1 MLEVI
6 GMGRGTAP
14 LEASLAQLA
23 DAANLLGLGDVAGQ
37 VGEAARRLAGLELEV
52 AVVGEFKRGKSTLLN
67 ALIDAEVLPAG
78 VLPLTAVPT
87 VLERGEPVCLV
98 SFTDGHTQEHDL
110 GAVGEFVTEE
120 RNPGNRL
127 GVQRVVVRLRA
138 PLLDEG
144 VRLVDTPGVG
154 SVLEHN
160 TAATDAYLPSLDAA
174 ILVTSADPP
183 ISKGE
188 RAFLERVAERAVR
201 LFVVLNKADYLSAD
215 ELQRT
220 VEFTQRVVREVVP
233 AWPGPVYP
241 LSARPEVGDPGGL
254 ARFAKELRRFL
265 EQERA
270 VAVADAATRSGQRAL
285 GLLQLA
291 LDLERRVA
299 ELPAEEITRR
309 RGAFESAA
317 AALADEHAADEA
329 LLEAAVRRA
338 MAALDETLEP
348 HRAALRSQAARATVE
363 AAERNPD
370 LGPVPL
376 MERLE
381 AERPALL
388 ERLAGP
394 VVDRAEG
401 AALAAYAKAIRP
413 VVDQAGQR
421 LAQLHQEAASAFE
434 VSLPEFTPPE
444 VDTTVGSVG
453 IATPRITHLADE
465 LVAAAWRLRGR
476 RGAREW
482 AVTRARAAAASDA
495 EALLGRLRGT
505 TSMTLGEASRQLA
518 GQLRRHQRELAASL
532 RAAVDRGGAL
542 LEAAEQDRAT
552 RQAALDRTA
561 TLLEQAE
568 ATLSAV
574 DQDGSG
580 S

>member
-1 MLEVI
+1 
-6 GMGRGTAP
+6 MGTEATP
-14 LEASLAQLA
+14 LEASLAQLG
-23 DAANLLGLGDVAGQ
+23 DAANLLGLPDVAGQ
-37 VGEAARRLAGLELEV
+37 VGEASRRLAGLELEV

-98 SFTDGHTQEHDL
+98 SFTDGHTEEHDL

-127 GVQRVVVRLRA
+127 GVQRVVVRLHA

-160 TAATDAYLPSLDAA
+160 TAATDAYPPS
-174 ILVTSADPP
+174 SR
-183 ISKGE
+183 GE
-188 RAFLERVAERAVR
+188 RAFLERVAEQAVR

-233 AWPGPVYP
+233 AWPGPVYS
-241 LSARPEVGDPGGL
+241 LSARPGVGDPTGL

-270 VAVADAATRSGQRAL
+270 AAVADAATRSGHRAL

-309 RGAFESAA
+309 RREFEAA
-317 AALADEHAADEA
+317 AGALADEHAADEA

-348 HRAALRSQAARATVE
+348 HRAPLRNQAARATVE

-376 MERLE
+376 LERLE

-394 VVDRAEG
+394 VLDRAEA
-401 AALAAYAKAIRP
+401 AALAAYASGTGP
-413 VVDQAGQR
+413 VVDRARER
-421 LAQLHQEAASAFE
+421 LAQLHQETASAFE
-434 VSLPEFTPPE
+434 VSLPAFTPPE

-453 IATPRITHLADE
+453 IATPRITHLAEE

-476 RGAREW
+476 RGARDR
-482 AVTRARAAAASDA
+482 AVTKARAAAASDA
-495 EALLGRLRGT
+495 DALVGRLRGA
-505 TSMTLGEASRQLA
+505 TSMTLGEASRRLA
-518 GQLRRHQRELAASL
+518 GQLRRHQRELADSL

-542 LEAAEQDRAT
+542 LEAAERDRT
-552 RQAALDRTA
+552 NRQATLDQVAAL
-561 TLLEQAE
+561 LQQAE
-568 ATLSAV
+568 AALSPV

>member
-1 MLEVI
+1 
-6 GMGRGTAP
+6 MGSEATP
-14 LEASLAQLA
+14 LEASLAKLA
-23 DAANLLGLGDVAGQ
+23 SAAELLGLADVAGQ

-67 ALIDAEVLPAG
+67 ALIGVEVLPAG

-87 VLERGEPVCLV
+87 VLERGEPVCRV
-98 SFTDGHTQEHDL
+98 TFTDGHTEEHDL
-110 GAVGEFVTEE
+110 GAVAEFVTEE
-120 RNPGNRL
+120 HNPGNRL
-127 GVQRVVVRLRA
+127 GVQRVVVRLHA

-160 TAATDAYLPSLDAA
+160 TRATDAYLPSLDAA

-183 ISKGE
+183 ISRGE
-188 RAFLERVAERAVR
+188 RAFLGRVAEQAVR
-201 LFVVLNKADYLSAD
+201 LFVVLNKADYLSGE
-215 ELQRT
+215 ELRRT
-220 VEFTQRVVREVVP
+220 VEFTGRVVGEVVP

-241 LSARPEVGDPGGL
+241 LSARPGVGDPAGL
-254 ARFAKELRRFL
+254 ARFAKDLRR
-265 EQERA
+265 
-270 VAVADAATRSGQRAL
+270 S
-285 GLLQLA
+285 
-291 LDLERRVA
+291 LDLERRAA

-309 RGAFESAA
+309 RGAFERAA
-317 AALADEHAADEA
+317 AALAEEHAADEA

-338 MAALDETLEP
+338 MAALGQTLEP

-363 AAERNPD
+363 AAERHPE

-376 MERLE
+376 LERLE
-381 AERPALL
+381 AERPTLL

-394 VVDRAEG
+394 LLDRAEA
-401 AALAAYAKAIRP
+401 AALAAYANAIGP
-413 VVDQAGQR
+413 VVDRAGAR

-434 VSLPEFTPPE
+434 VCLPAFTPPE

-453 IATPRITHLADE
+453 VATPRVTHLADE

-476 RGAREW
+476 RGARER

-495 EALLGRLRGT
+495 DALVGRLRGA
-505 TSMTLGEASRQLA
+505 TSMTLGEASRRLA
-518 GQLRRHQRELAASL
+518 GQLRRHQRELAGSL

-542 LEAAEQDRAT
+542 LEAAERDRT
-552 RQAALDRTA
+552 NRQATLDQVAAL
-561 TLLEQAE
+561 LQQAE
-568 ATLSAV
+568 AALSPV
-574 DQDGSG
+574 DQDGPG

>member
-1 MLEVI
+1 
-6 GMGRGTAP
+6 MGSEAMP
-14 LEASLAQLA
+14 LEASLARLVE
-23 DAANLLGLGDVAGQ
+23 AAELLGLGDVAGQ

-87 VLERGEPVCLV
+87 VLERGEPVCRV
-98 SFTDGHTQEHDL
+98 TFTDGHTEEHDL
-110 GAVGEFVTEE
+110 GAVAEFVTEE

-127 GVQRVVVRLRA
+127 GVQRVVVRLHA
-138 PLLDEG
+138 PLLDDG

-154 SVLEHN
+154 SVLDHN

-188 RAFLERVAERAVR
+188 RAFLERVAEQAVR
-201 LFVVLNKADYLSAD
+201 LFVVLNKADYLSAE

-220 VEFTQRVVREVVP
+220 VEFTERVVREVVL

-241 LSARPEVGDPGGL
+241 LSARPDVGDPTGL
-254 ARFAKELRRFL
+254 ARFAKDLRRFL

-270 VAVADAATRSGQRAL
+270 AAVADAATRSGQRSL
-285 GLLQLA
+285 GLLRLA
-291 LDLERRVA
+291 LDLERRAA
-299 ELPAEEITRR
+299 ELPAEEIVRR
-309 RGAFESAA
+309 RCEFEAA
-317 AALADEHAADEA
+317 AGALADEHAADEA
-329 LLEAAVRRA
+329 LLEGAVRRA
-338 MAALDETLEP
+338 MGALDETLEP
-348 HRAALRSQAARATVE
+348 QRAPLRSQAARATAE
-363 AAERNPD
+363 AAGKYPD

-376 MERLE
+376 LERLE

-394 VVDRAEG
+394 VLARAEA
-401 AALAAYAKAIRP
+401 AALAAYANAIRP
-413 VVDQAGQR
+413 VVDRAAQR

-434 VSLPEFTPPE
+434 VSLPAFTPPE

-453 IATPRITHLADE
+453 IATPRITYLADE

-476 RGAREW
+476 RGARDR
-482 AVTRARAAAASDA
+482 AVTKARAAAATDA
-495 EALLGRLRGT
+495 DALLGRLRGA

-518 GQLRRHQRELAASL
+518 GQLRRHQRELASSL

-542 LEAAEQDRAT
+542 LEAAEQDRIA
-552 RQAALDRTA
+552 RQATLDRAA
-561 TLLEQAE
+561 TLLGQAE
-568 ATLSAV
+568 TALSTV

>member
-1 MLEVI
+1 
-6 GMGRGTAP
+6 MGTEATP
-14 LEASLAQLA
+14 LEASLAQLG
-23 DAANLLGLGDVAGQ
+23 DAADLLGLPDVAGQ
-37 VGEAARRLAGLELEV
+37 VGEASRRLAGLELEV

-98 SFTDGHTQEHDL
+98 SFTDGHTEEHDL

-127 GVQRVVVRLRA
+127 GVQRVVVRLHA

-183 ISKGE
+183 ISRSE
-188 RAFLERVAERAVR
+188 RAFLERVAEQAVR

-241 LSARPEVGDPGGL
+241 LSARPEVGDPTGL

-270 VAVADAATRSGQRAL
+270 AAVADAATRSGHRAL

-309 RGAFESAA
+309 RREFEAA
-317 AALADEHAADEA
+317 AGALADEHAADEA

-338 MAALDETLEP
+338 MATLDETLEP
-348 HRAALRSQAARATVE
+348 HRAPLRSQAARATVE

-370 LGPVPL
+370 LGP
-376 MERLE
+376 
-381 AERPALL
+381 AALL

-394 VVDRAEG
+394 VLDRAEA

-413 VVDQAGQR
+413 VVDRAGQR
-421 LAQLHQEAASAFE
+421 LAQLHQETASAFE
-434 VSLPEFTPPE
+434 VSLPAFTPPE

-453 IATPRITHLADE
+453 IATPRITHLAEE

-476 RGAREW
+476 RGARER
-482 AVTRARAAAASDA
+482 AVTKARAAAAEDA
-495 EALLGRLRGT
+495 DALLGRLRGT
-505 TSMTLGEASRQLA
+505 TSMTLGEASRRLA

-542 LEAAEQDRAT
+542 LEAAEQNRTA
-552 RQAALDRTA
+552 RQAALDRAA

>member
-1 MLEVI
+1 
-6 GMGRGTAP
+6 MGSEATP
-14 LEASLAQLA
+14 LEASLANLA
-23 DAANLLGLGDVAGQ
+23 NAADPLGLPDVASQ
-37 VGEAARRLAGLELEV
+37 VAEAARRLAGLELEV

-67 ALIDAEVLPAG
+67 ALIQVEVLPAG

-87 VLERGEPVCLV
+87 VLERGDPVCLV
-98 SFTDGHTQEHDL
+98 AFGDGHTEEHDL
-110 GAVGEFVTEE
+110 EAVAEFVTEE

-127 GVQRVVVRLRA
+127 GVQRVVVRLHA

-160 TAATDAYLPSLDAA
+160 TRATDAYLPSLDAA

-188 RAFLERVAERAVR
+188 RAFLERVAEQAVR
-201 LFVVLNKADYLSAD
+201 LFVVLNKADYLAAD

-220 VEFTQRVVREVVP
+220 VEFTGRVVGEVVP

-241 LSARPEVGDPGGL
+241 LSARPGVGDPAGL
-254 ARFAKELRRFL
+254 ERFAKDLRRFL
-265 EQERA
+265 ERERA
-270 VAVADAATRSGQRAL
+270 AAVADAATRSGRRAL
-285 GLLQLA
+285 GLLGLA
-291 LDLERRVA
+291 LDLERRAA
-299 ELPAEEITRR
+299 ELPAEEIARR
-309 RGAFESAA
+309 RAAFERAA

-329 LLEAAVRRA
+329 L
-338 MAALDETLEP
+338 
-348 HRAALRSQAARATVE
+348 VE
-363 AAERNPD
+363 AAERHPE

-376 MERLE
+376 LERLE

-394 VVDRAEG
+394 VLDRAEA
-401 AALAAYAKAIRP
+401 AALAAYASGTGP
-413 VVDQAGQR
+413 VVDRARER

-434 VSLPEFTPPE
+434 VSLPAFTPPE

-476 RGAREW
+476 RGARDR
-482 AVTRARAAAASDA
+482 AVTKARAAAASDA
-495 EALLGRLRGT
+495 DALVGRLRGA
-505 TSMTLGEASRQLA
+505 TSMTLGEASRRLA
-518 GQLRRHQRELAASL
+518 GQLRRHQRELADSL

-542 LEAAEQDRAT
+542 LEAAERDRT
-552 RQAALDRTA
+552 NRQATLDHA
-561 TLLEQAE
+561 AALLERAE
-568 ATLSAV
+568 AALSPV

>member
-1 MLEVI
+1 
-6 GMGRGTAP
+6 MGSEAIP
-14 LEASLAQLA
+14 LQASLAQLV
-23 DAANLLGLGDVAGQ
+23 DAAELLGLGDVAGQ

-67 ALIDAEVLPAG
+67 ALVEAEVLPAG

-87 VLERGEPVCLV
+87 VLERGDPVCRV
-98 SFTDGHTQEHDL
+98 TFADGRTEEHEL
-110 GAVGEFVTEE
+110 GAVAEFVTEE
-120 RNPGNRL
+120 GNPGNWL
-127 GVQRVVVRLRA
+127 GVQRVVVRLHA

-188 RAFLERVAERAVR
+188 RAFLERVAEQAVR
-201 LFVVLNKADYLSAD
+201 LFVVLNKADYLGPA
-215 ELQRT
+215 ELERT
-220 VEFTQRVVREVVP
+220 VAFTERVVREVVP

-241 LSARPEVGDPGGL
+241 LSARRGVGDPNGL
-254 ARFAKELRRFL
+254 DRFAKDLRRFL

-270 VAVADAATRSGQRAL
+270 AAVADAATRSGRRAL

-291 LDLERRVA
+291 LDLERRAA
-299 ELPAEEITRR
+299 ELPAEEIVRR
-309 RGAFESAA
+309 RDAFERAA

-348 HRAALRSQAARATVE
+348 HRAALQSHAARATVE
-363 AAERNPD
+363 AAERTPE
-370 LGPVPL
+370 LGPVAL
-376 MERLE
+376 LERLE
-381 AERPALL
+381 AERPAML

-394 VVDRAEG
+394 VLERAEA
-401 AALAAYAKAIRP
+401 AALAAYAKAIGP
-413 VVDQAGQR
+413 VVDRAWQR
-421 LAQLHQEAASAFE
+421 LMQLHQEAASAFE
-434 VSLPEFTPPE
+434 VTLPEFVPPE
-444 VDTTVGSVG
+444 IDTTVGSVG

-465 LVAAAWRLRGR
+465 LVAAGWRLRGR
-476 RGAREW
+476 RGARER
-482 AVTRARAAAASDA
+482 ALARARAAAAEDA
-495 EALLGRLRGT
+495 DALLGRLRGA
-505 TSMTLGEASRQLA
+505 TSMTLGEASRRLG
-518 GQLRRHQRELAASL
+518 GQLRRHQAALAESL

-542 LEAAEQDRAT
+542 LEAAEQDRSS
-552 RQAALDRTA
+552 RQATLDQIAALLGR
-561 TLLEQAE
+561 AE
-568 ATLSAV
+568 AALGAV

-580 S
+580 A

>member
-1 MLEVI
+1 
-6 GMGRGTAP
+6 MGTEATP
-14 LEASLAQLA
+14 LEASLAQLG
-23 DAANLLGLGDVAGQ
+23 DAADLLGLPDVAGQ
-37 VGEAARRLAGLELEV
+37 VGEASRRLAGLELEV

-67 ALIDAEVLPAG
+67 ALIQVEVLPAG

-87 VLERGEPVCLV
+87 VLERGDPVCLV
-98 SFTDGHTQEHDL
+98 AFGDGHTEEHDL

-127 GVQRVVVRLRA
+127 GVQRVVVRLHA

-160 TAATDAYLPSLDAA
+160 TRATDAYLPSLDAA

-183 ISKGE
+183 ISRGE
-188 RAFLERVAERAVR
+188 RAFLERVAEQAVR
-201 LFVVLNKADYLSAD
+201 LFVVLNKADYLSGE

-220 VEFTQRVVREVVP
+220 VEFTGRVVGEVVP

-241 LSARPEVGDPGGL
+241 LSARPGVGDPAGL
-254 ARFAKELRRFL
+254 ARFAKDLRRFL
-265 EQERA
+265 ERERA
-270 VAVADAATRSGQRAL
+270 AAVADAATQSGRRAL
-285 GLLQLA
+285 GLLALA
-291 LDLERRVA
+291 LDLERRAA

-309 RGAFESAA
+309 RGAFERAA
-317 AALADEHAADEA
+317 AALAEEHAADEA

-338 MAALDETLEP
+338 MAALDQTLEP

-363 AAERNPD
+363 AAERHPE

-376 MERLE
+376 LERLE
-381 AERPALL
+381 AERPTLL

-394 VVDRAEG
+394 
-401 AALAAYAKAIRP
+401 
-413 VVDQAGQR
+413 
-421 LAQLHQEAASAFE
+421 QLHQEAASAFE
-434 VSLPEFTPPE
+434 VCLPAFTPPE

-453 IATPRITHLADE
+453 VATPRVTHLADE

-476 RGAREW
+476 RGARER

-495 EALLGRLRGT
+495 DALVGRLRGA
-505 TSMTLGEASRQLA
+505 TSMTLGEASRRLA
-518 GQLRRHQRELAASL
+518 GQLRRHQRELAGSL

-542 LEAAEQDRAT
+542 LEAAERDRT
-552 RQAALDRTA
+552 NRQATLDQVAAL
-561 TLLEQAE
+561 LQQAE
-568 ATLSAV
+568 AALSPV
-574 DQDGSG
+574 DQDGPG

>member
-1 MLEVI
+1 
-6 GMGRGTAP
+6 MGSEATP
-14 LEASLAQLA
+14 LEASLANLA
-23 DAANLLGLGDVAGQ
+23 NAADLLGLPDVASQ
-37 VGEAARRLAGLELEV
+37 VAEAARRLAGLELEV

-67 ALIDAEVLPAG
+67 ALIQVEVLPAG

-87 VLERGEPVCLV
+87 VLERGDPVCLV
-98 SFTDGHTQEHDL
+98 AFGDGHTEEHDL
-110 GAVGEFVTEE
+110 EAVAEFVTEE

-127 GVQRVVVRLRA
+127 GVQRVVVRLHA

-160 TAATDAYLPSLDAA
+160 TRATDAYLPSLDAA

-188 RAFLERVAERAVR
+188 RAFLERVAEQAVR
-201 LFVVLNKADYLSAD
+201 LFVVLNKADYLAAD

-220 VEFTQRVVREVVP
+220 VEFTGRVVGEVVP

-241 LSARPEVGDPGGL
+241 LSARPGVGDPAGL
-254 ARFAKELRRFL
+254 ERFAKDLRRFL
-265 EQERA
+265 ERERA
-270 VAVADAATRSGQRAL
+270 AAVADAATRSGRRAL
-285 GLLQLA
+285 GLLGLA
-291 LDLERRVA
+291 LDLERRAA
-299 ELPAEEITRR
+299 ELPAEEIARR
-309 RGAFESAA
+309 RAAFERAA

-348 HRAALRSQAARATVE
+348 HRAVLRSQAARATVE
-363 AAERNPD
+363 AAERHPE

-376 MERLE
+376 LERLE

-394 VVDRAEG
+394 VLDRAEA
-401 AALAAYAKAIRP
+401 AALAAYASGTGP
-413 VVDQAGQR
+413 VVDRARER

-434 VSLPEFTPPE
+434 VSLPAFTPPE

-476 RGAREW
+476 RGARDR
-482 AVTRARAAAASDA
+482 AVTKARAAAASDA
-495 EALLGRLRGT
+495 DALVGRLRGA
-505 TSMTLGEASRQLA
+505 TSMTLGEASRRLA
-518 GQLRRHQRELAASL
+518 GQLRRHQRELAGSL

-542 LEAAEQDRAT
+542 LEAAERDRT
-552 RQAALDRTA
+552 NRQATLDHA
-561 TLLEQAE
+561 AALLERAE
-568 ATLSAV
+568 AALSPV

>member
-1 MLEVI
+1 
-6 GMGRGTAP
+6 MGTEATP
-14 LEASLAQLA
+14 LEASLAQLG
-23 DAANLLGLGDVAGQ
+23 DAADLLGLPDVAGQ
-37 VGEAARRLAGLELEV
+37 VGEASRRLAGLELEV

-98 SFTDGHTQEHDL
+98 SFTDGHTEEHDL

-127 GVQRVVVRLRA
+127 GVQRVVVRLHA

-183 ISKGE
+183 ISRGE
-188 RAFLERVAERAVR
+188 RAFLERVAEQAVR

-241 LSARPEVGDPGGL
+241 LSARPEVGDPTGL

-270 VAVADAATRSGQRAL
+270 AAVADAATRSGHRAL

-309 RGAFESAA
+309 RREFEAA
-317 AALADEHAADEA
+317 AGALADEHAADEA

-338 MAALDETLEP
+338 MATLDETLEP
-348 HRAALRSQAARATVE
+348 HRAPLRSQAARATVE

-376 MERLE
+376 LERLE

-394 VVDRAEG
+394 VLDRAEA

-413 VVDQAGQR
+413 VVDRAGQR
-421 LAQLHQEAASAFE
+421 LAQLHQETASAFE
-434 VSLPEFTPPE
+434 VSLPAFTPPE

-453 IATPRITHLADE
+453 IATPRITHLAEE

-476 RGAREW
+476 RGARER
-482 AVTRARAAAASDA
+482 AVTKARAAAAEDA
-495 EALLGRLRGT
+495 DALLGRLRGT
-505 TSMTLGEASRQLA
+505 TSMTLGEASRRLA

-542 LEAAEQDRAT
+542 LEAAEQDRTA
-552 RQAALDRTA
+552 RQAALDRAA